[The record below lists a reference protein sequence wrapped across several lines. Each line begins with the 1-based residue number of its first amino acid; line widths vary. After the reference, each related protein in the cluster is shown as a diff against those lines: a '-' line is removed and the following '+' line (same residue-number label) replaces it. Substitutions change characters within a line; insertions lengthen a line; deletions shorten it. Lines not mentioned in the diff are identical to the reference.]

1 MTIQNSASPIA
12 SKPTRSAWFSG
23 CITIFAIL
31 FGMLGIWN
39 VVLGSIFAYVFYSTR
54 MLSPASIAILFII
67 ACDCL
72 IYFILAFRIKRQH
85 WIISLVLLILVWF
98 VLPIPLPVLIN
109 STSMRLRSG
118 GVSMEPTL
126 SNGSYILADRQAYQ
140 QRLPQRGDV
149 VIFQF
154 PLSPTDML
162 VKRIVGLPGEKV
174 TINQGQVSIDG
185 TPLND
190 PYISTQATYS
200 GEWTIAEGQ
209 YFVLGD
215 NRANSNDSKDWGLL
229 PRENILAKAVWIYW
243 PPPNFG
249 KIVNF
254 NFER

>member
-1 MTIQNSASPIA
+1 MTIQNAASPIA
-12 SKPTRSAWFSG
+12 SKPTGSAWFSG

-39 VVLGSIFAYVFYSTR
+39 VVLGSIVAYVFYSAR
-54 MLSPASIAILFII
+54 MLSPASVAILFII

-98 VLPIPLPVLIN
+98 VLPIPLPILIN
-109 STSMRLRSG
+109 STSMRLRFS

-140 QRLPQRGDV
+140 QHLPQRGDV
-149 VIFQF
+149 IIFQF
-154 PLSPTDML
+154 PLSPTDTL
-162 VKRIVGLPGEKV
+162 VKRIVGLPGEMV
-174 TINQGQVSIDG
+174 TIDQGQVSIDG

-200 GEWTIAEGQ
+200 GEWKISDDQ

-215 NRANSNDSKDWGLL
+215 NRANSNDSKDWGIL
-229 PRENILAKAVWIYW
+229 PRENILAKAVWMYW
-243 PPPNFG
+243 PLASFR
-249 KIVNF
+249 KIADF
-254 NFER
+254 DFAR